1 MPAIL
6 GSYDG
11 VTDALRNYSLKEEV
25 INRTMPPYGSPPLV
39 SQRLILFKNGQI
51 VNKLI
56 TFILIFFVTNLYSQ
70 RFITKEA
77 EISFFSEAPIEDISA
92 KNNKVSAVYDAE
104 TKQLVFQLNISDF
117 IFPKPLMQEHFNE
130 NYLESDKFPKASFS
144 GNIGKLN
151 KVSIATGTLK
161 IHGESNEVD
170 VKGSLVKS
178 DDSVMIDAT
187 FTIQL
192 KDYKIKIPKIVM
204 YNIAEEIEV
213 TVKAKLKEI

>member
-1 MPAIL
+1 M
-6 GSYDG
+6 
-11 VTDALRNYSLKEEV
+11 
-25 INRTMPPYGSPPLV
+25 
-39 SQRLILFKNGQI
+39 
-51 VNKLI
+51 NKI
-56 TFILIFFVTNLYSQ
+56 IIFILLIYSSNLYSQ
-70 RFITKEA
+70 RFITKDA

-92 KNNKVSAVYDAE
+92 KNNKVSAVYDDE

-144 GNIGKLN
+144 GNIGMLN
-151 KVSIATGTLK
+151 EVSTATGTLK
-161 IHGESNEVD
+161 IHGESNEVE
-170 VKGSLVKS
+170 VKGALVEIN
-178 DDSVMIDAT
+178 DSIMIDAT

-213 TVKAKLKEI
+213 TIKAKLKEI

>member
-1 MPAIL
+1 M
-6 GSYDG
+6 
-11 VTDALRNYSLKEEV
+11 
-25 INRTMPPYGSPPLV
+25 
-39 SQRLILFKNGQI
+39 
-51 VNKLI
+51 NKI
-56 TFILIFFVTNLYSQ
+56 IFFILLLYSSNLYSQ
-70 RFITKEA
+70 RFITKQA

-92 KNNKVSAVYDAE
+92 RNNKVSAVYDAE

-161 IHGESNEVD
+161 IHGESNEVE

-178 DDSVMIDAT
+178 NDSVMIEAA

-192 KDYKIKIPKIVM
+192 KDYNIKIPKIVM

-213 TVKAKLKEI
+213 TIKAKLKEI

>member
-1 MPAIL
+1 
-6 GSYDG
+6 
-11 VTDALRNYSLKEEV
+11 
-25 INRTMPPYGSPPLV
+25 
-39 SQRLILFKNGQI
+39 

-56 TFILIFFVTNLYSQ
+56 TLILIFFVTNLYSQ

-92 KNNKVSAVYDAE
+92 KNNKVSAVYDDE

-144 GNIGKLN
+144 GIVGQLN
-151 KVSIATGTLK
+151 ESTTATGTLK
-161 IHGESNEVD
+161 IHGESNEVE
-170 VKGSLVKS
+170 VKGILVNS
-178 DDSVMIDAT
+178 NDSVMIDAT
-187 FTIQL
+187 FRIQL
-192 KDYKIKIPKIVM
+192 KDFNIKIPKIVM

-213 TVKAKLKEI
+213 TIIAKLKEI